1 MKSVKKLLNTLVAS
15 VVSMN
20 DSGKSLGKSPD
31 LLMGRK

>member
-1 MKSVKKLLNTLVAS
+1 MESIDKLLNSLVAS

-31 LLMGRK
+31 FLMGRK